1 MSVFRSSNPFL
12 KTEAFDDRR
21 GGLDRFG
28 DTPIARPGTMTVQG
42 TVNVSFI
49 LVGLTIAAA
58 VFCWSFL
65 QNNPGMLF
73 GGAAISSIL
82 TLVLTFVAY
91 FKPQASPFIA
101 PVLALGEG
109 VFVGALSVFWTRY
122 ADNSQSGTVQ
132 ALGPGLVLQA
142 GVLTLGVTGGLLVAY
157 TTRLIRPSQRFLRGV
172 VAATFGLC
180 LFSVV
185 ALVLS
190 MFGIHIPYIWDNGP
204 IGIAFSGFIVVLA
217 AMNLL
222 VDFDFIEQG
231 ARNGAPKYMEW
242 YAGIGLLVTVVWLYV
257 SILRL
262 LAQLQRRN

>member
-1 MSVFRSSNPFL
+1 MSALRSSNPFL
-12 KTEAFDDRR
+12 QTEAFDGGR
-21 GGLDRFG
+21 GGRFG
-28 DTPIARPGTMTVQG
+28 GVSQARPGVMTVQG

-49 LVGLTIAAA
+49 LVGLTAAMA
-58 VFCWSFL
+58 VFCWSYL
-65 QNNPGMLF
+65 QNNQGMLF
-73 GGAAISSIL
+73 AGAMISALL
-82 TLVLTFVAY
+82 TLGLTFFAY

-101 PVLALGEG
+101 PVVALSEG
-109 VFVGALSVFWTRY
+109 VFVGALSVFWTQY
-122 ADNSQSGTVQ
+122 AEGSRSSTVQ
-132 ALGPGLVLQA
+132 SLGTGLVLQA

-180 LFSVV
+180 LFSAV

-190 MFGIHIPYIWDNGP
+190 MFGIHIPYLWDNGP
-204 IGIAFSGFIVVLA
+204 IGIAFSGFVVVLA

-222 VDFDFIEQG
+222 VDFDFIERG
-231 ARNGAPKYMEW
+231 AANGAPKYMEW